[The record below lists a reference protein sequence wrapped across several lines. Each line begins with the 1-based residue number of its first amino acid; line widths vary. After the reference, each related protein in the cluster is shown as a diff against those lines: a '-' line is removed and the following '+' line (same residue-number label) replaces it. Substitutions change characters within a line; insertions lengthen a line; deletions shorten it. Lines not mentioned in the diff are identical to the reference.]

1 MVARLI
7 YRLAV
12 CRCYRLEE
20 NAASVA
26 KTHNRGAFRD
36 RRMRAPMPVIFYI
49 DDSRDDLFYLDY
61 IRKKERIS
69 VDLFCFATAEA
80 GLAALEHRSA
90 ERAPLPDM
98 LIADLYMPLDSG
110 LALIARLRAE
120 ARFKTM
126 RLCVCSGSDA
136 EEDRQ
141 RALVAGADSYLQK
154 PLDFAAI
161 LRPQT
166 SR

>member
-1 MVARLI
+1 MVAPLI
-7 YRLAV
+7 HRLAV
-12 CRCYRLEE
+12 YRCYRVEE
-20 NAASVA
+20 NPASVA

-36 RRMRAPMPVIFYI
+36 HRMQAPMPVIFYI
-49 DDSRDDLFYLDY
+49 DDSRDDLFYLEY
-61 IRKKERIS
+61 IRKKERVS

-80 GLAALEHRSA
+80 ALAALEDRSA
-90 ERAPLPDM
+90 ERAALPDV

-110 LALIARLRAE
+110 LALIARLRAQD
-120 ARFKTM
+120 RFKTM

-161 LRPQT
+161 LHPKT